1 MFKNRFVLFLLVLA
15 LTFIVFNFVSLNVYN
30 KHKVVDMEDSK
41 GANDGEKVL
50 LFDSVTDNVKLVEKI
65 RKSDREWQDRL
76 DPLQY
81 HVTRK
86 KGTEVAFT
94 GDYHNHKAEGIYR
107 CAACGTDLFR
117 SQAKFDSG
125 TGWPS
130 FREPVSKHNFRYEED
145 NRLFSQRTEV
155 LCARC
160 DAHLGHVFD
169 DGPQPTGQRYCVNSA
184 ALNFVS
190 HQDLKGEKLQD
201 RPVSTLEKA
210 TFAAGCFWGIEAAFR
225 QVKGVRATAVG
236 YTGSATEN
244 PTYKQVCTGT
254 TGHAEAVLVEYDP
267 AVVSYGELLDV
278 FWNTHDPT
286 TLNRQGPDIGSQY
299 RSAVFYHNPAQQAA
313 AIASKEELKQS
324 GRFAKR
330 DIVTEIVP
338 ASAFYR
344 AEDYHQQYLEKKGLA
359 TCGI

>member
-1 MFKNRFVLFLLVLA
+1 MFKNRFILFLLVLA
-15 LTFIVFNFVSLNVYN
+15 LTFIVFNLVSLNVYN
-30 KHKVVDMEDSK
+30 KHKVVDMDDPK
-41 GANDGEKVL
+41 ITI
-50 LFDSVTDNVKLVEKI
+50 FDSVSNSEKLVEKI
-65 RKSDREWQDRL
+65 HKSDQEWRDQL

-107 CAACGTDLFR
+107 CVACGTDLFP

-130 FREPVSKHNFRYEED
+130 FWQPVAKNNLRFAED
-145 NRLFSQRTEV
+145 NRLFSKRTEV

-169 DGPQPTGQRYCVNSA
+169 DGPQPTGLRYCINSA
-184 ALNFVS
+184 ALNFAS
-190 HQDLKGEKLQD
+190 AGEIDMEKGKFQREGKW
-201 RPVSTLEKA
+201 EKA
-210 TFAAGCFWGIEAAFR
+210 TFAAGCFWGVEAAFR
-225 QVKGVRATAVG
+225 RVKGVRATIVG
-236 YTGSATEN
+236 YTGGTAEN
-244 PTYKQVCTGT
+244 PGYKQVCTGT

-267 AVVSYGELLDV
+267 AVVSYEELLDV

-299 RSAVFYHNPAQQAA
+299 RSAVFYHTPAQQAA
-313 AIASKEELKQS
+313 ATAAKEELKKS
-324 GRFAKR
+324 GRFGQR

-344 AEDYHQQYLEKKGLA
+344 AEEYHQQYLEKKGLA